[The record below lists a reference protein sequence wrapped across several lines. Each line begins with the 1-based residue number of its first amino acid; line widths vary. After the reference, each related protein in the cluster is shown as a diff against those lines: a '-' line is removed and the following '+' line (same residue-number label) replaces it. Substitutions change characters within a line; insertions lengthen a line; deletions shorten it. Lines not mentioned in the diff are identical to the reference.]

1 MQIFIF
7 AQLHK
12 VSNLSYIVAY
22 MKKSMY
28 SFDKICSLSLKIIRL
43 HDFENK
49 VDAFT
54 WQINI
59 LF

>member
-12 VSNLSYIVAY
+12 VSNLPYIVAY

-28 SFDKICSLSLKIIRL
+28 SFDKICALSLKIIRL
-43 HDFENK
+43 HGFENK